1 VYAHVLQNNSIYYSF
16 TYTQK
21 WELQSKIEYLFR
33 KTIDLV
39 VEQIRKNMS
48 NDYDRLKEYLNES
61 KTSSNTN
68 KFQPANVANNFMN
81 FFKKSS
87 TQSSLNGTTISDQ
100 NESDSWFREAE
111 SDPYCPKLV
120 NESYIFLHKI
130 K

>member
-1 VYAHVLQNNSIYYSF
+1 M
-16 TYTQK
+16 
-21 WELQSKIEYLFR
+21 
-33 KTIDLV
+33 V